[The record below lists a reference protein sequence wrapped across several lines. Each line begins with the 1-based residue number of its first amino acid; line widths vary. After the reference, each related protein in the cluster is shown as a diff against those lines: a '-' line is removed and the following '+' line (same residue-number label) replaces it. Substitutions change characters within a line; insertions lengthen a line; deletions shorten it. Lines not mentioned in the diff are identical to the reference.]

1 MPWLEIILA
10 IIAVLVA
17 FLTGLSSSPIYSKK
31 DKDAK
36 SSVNVKGK
44 GKLNE
49 LRKD

>member
-31 DKDAK
+31 EKEQ
-36 SSVNVKGK
+36 SSGQETKEANIK
-44 GKLNE
+44 N
-49 LRKD
+49 D